1 MATTIDEAK
10 LKEMLKAA
18 VVEALHEQR
27 DLVKDI
33 VEEAMEEIA
42 LTRAMDEGLRSR
54 PIPREEVLAIL
65 EGGR

>member
-18 VVEALHEQR
+18 VVEALTEQR

>member
-10 LKEMLKAA
+10 LKDLLKAA
-18 VVEALHEQR
+18 VVEALHEHR
-27 DLVKDI
+27 DVVKDI

-42 LTRAMDEGLRSR
+42 LTRAIDEGLSSESV
-54 PIPREEVLAIL
+54 PRAEVLTIL

>member
-1 MATTIDEAK
+1 
-10 LKEMLKAA
+10 

-42 LTRAMDEGLRSR
+42 LTRAIDEGLRSR
-54 PIPREEVLAIL
+54 PIQREKCSQFWKAAGEDAV
-65 EGGR
+65 